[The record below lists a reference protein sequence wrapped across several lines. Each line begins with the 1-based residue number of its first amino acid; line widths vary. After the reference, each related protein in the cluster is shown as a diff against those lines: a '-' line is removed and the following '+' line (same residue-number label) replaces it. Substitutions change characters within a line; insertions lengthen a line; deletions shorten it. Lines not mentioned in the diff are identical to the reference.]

1 MKKLLTMLVVTLLC
15 TATPCAAQDINQL
28 PAVAR
33 NFINQYFPQIKVSY
47 VIMDRDLFDKEY
59 EVLLADRTEIKFDS
73 DGQWKEVDCKRAA
86 VPDGIVPD
94 YILKYVRDTFPEEF
108 ITQIERGRKGTEVE
122 LRNDVSF
129 LFNRRGRLIE
139 VDD

>member
-1 MKKLLTMLVVTLLC
+1 MRRTIILIIAICAATCTHAQDVKLLPT
-15 TATPCAAQDINQL
+15 
-28 PAVAR
+28 VAR

-47 VIMDRDLFDKEY
+47 VIEDRDLFDKEY
-59 EVLLADRTEIKFDS
+59 EVLLANRTEITFDS
-73 DGQWKEVDCKRAA
+73 NGEWKEVDCKRAA

-94 YILKYVRDTFPEEF
+94 HILTYIRETFPEEF
-108 ITQIERGRKGTEVE
+108 ITQIERDRHGTEVE

-129 LFNRRGRLIE
+129 RFNRRGRLVE